1 MRLVLRC
8 FAAST
13 ALTFLIAAL
22 IFVSRSNLLSNM
34 AGALILPAAWLSDKV
49 FGEFVS
55 TSANGLNNL
64 LALTPFILLCNI
76 LIYATVFYVAFRTM
90 NVFRRKNRS

>member
-34 AGALILPAAWLSDKV
+34 AGALILPAAWLSECSGNS
-49 FGEFVS
+49 FQ
-55 TSANGLNNL
+55 
-64 LALTPFILLCNI
+64 LALTG
-76 LIYATVFYVAFRTM
+76 
-90 NVFRRKNRS
+90 